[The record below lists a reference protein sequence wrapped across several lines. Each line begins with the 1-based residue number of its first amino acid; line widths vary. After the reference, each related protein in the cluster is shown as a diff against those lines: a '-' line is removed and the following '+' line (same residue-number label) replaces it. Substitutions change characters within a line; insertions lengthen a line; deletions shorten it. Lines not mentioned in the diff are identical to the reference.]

1 MSRNIMISQTTQRT
15 TTTSSSSSSSSS
27 SSFVHSVS
35 RRTSARASKGWKQ
48 YPLRLQNRAAEKK
61 SNKSVTANIGKL
73 SSSSSSSLVRALSER
88 FEGAARDD
96 SDSYEQFMPVI
107 QEQRERENGKTTT
120 TTTTTTNND
129 NNNNDIVI
137 NENNNK
143 KKNSISK
150 KEQRRQDL
158 QSTDEEKLG
167 RAAQY
172 MRELIRKQME
182 QNDLK
187 RVGSL
192 TDSSVLRRKG
202 RLKEQ
207 DALIEFMVEMHK
219 THTTEEV
226 MHKVEGWIDE
236 TLQLPKE
243 RRKFTRLHKMVPQVG
258 YFFHSLPLTKALK
271 EYDEF
276 SHLTK
281 RQFVLPNFAEIRH
294 ILNIAQVHVS
304 AKDVRLVTFDADG
317 TLYQDGK
324 HFEDD
329 NKMIDK
335 IIQLMEL
342 GIHVAI
348 VTAAGYPG
356 QPEKF
361 EERTRGLLD
370 QFKKQKLPPN
380 VTKYFHVMGGE
391 CNYLLKI
398 NDEYCLEFVPNEQ
411 WATIEQYGWREG
423 KDLQAFLDRA
433 EVFLNRYSQ
442 YLGID
447 VEVMRKEYAVG
458 IIPREDTIYENL
470 EELALAAQAELST
483 SDIPFCAFNGG
494 NDVFVDVGNKHI
506 GLQALMKHLNVKG
519 SQTLHVGDRFTLTGN
534 DSKVRES
541 ASILWVANPDETTFF
556 MRLLYRDILNA
567 RVL

>member
-1 MSRNIMISQTTQRT
+1 MMTTTTTASMAKTSGARRGVPGGSRK
-15 TTTSSSSSSSSS
+15 TTTSSSSSSRRIKNN
-27 SSFVHSVS
+27 VS
-35 RRTSARASKGWKQ
+35 KNVFA
-48 YPLRLQNRAAEKK
+48 
-61 SNKSVTANIGKL
+61 
-73 SSSSSSSLVRALSER
+73 
-88 FEGAARDD
+88 
-96 SDSYEQFMPVI
+96 
-107 QEQRERENGKTTT
+107 TTT
-120 TTTTTTNND
+120 TTTTTKTKTTTSTQRGRYHRLAAISSSSSNK
-129 NNNNDIVI
+129 NNNNEDYKQFMPYMKEGEE
-137 NENNNK
+137 NEA
-143 KKNSISK
+143 
-150 KEQRRQDL
+150 L
-158 QSTDEEKLG
+158 QSTDEEKMG

-172 MRELIRKQME
+172 MRELIKRQVKT
-182 QNDLK
+182 NDLP
-187 RVGSL
+187 RAGSL
-192 TDSSVLRRKG
+192 TDSTVLRRKG

-281 RQFVLPNFAEIRH
+281 RQYVLPNFAEIRH

-380 VTKYFHVMGGE
+380 ITKYFHVMGGE
-391 CNYLLKI
+391 CNYLL
-398 NDEYCLEFVPNEQ
+398 NVNESYGLQFVPNEE
-411 WATIEQYGWREG
+411 WATVEQYGWREG

-433 EVFLNRYSQ
+433 EIFLTRYSR
-442 YLGID
+442 YLGVD
-447 VEVMRKEYAVG
+447 CQVMRKEYAVG
-458 IIPREDTIYENL
+458 VIPTTDTIYENL

-506 GLQALMKHLNVKG
+506 GLQALMKHLKVKG

>member
-1 MSRNIMISQTTQRT
+1 MMKMA
-15 TTTSSSSSSSSS
+15 SSSSSSSSS
-27 SSFVHSVS
+27 MMMMMIKTTTSSK
-35 RRTSARASKGWKQ
+35 RDSKNVFTTHHHQKQ
-48 YPLRLQNRAAEKK
+48 RGRHHHHHRVAA
-61 SNKSVTANIGKL
+61 I
-73 SSSSSSSLVRALSER
+73 SSSSSNKNNDNGGGEY
-88 FEGAARDD
+88 D
-96 SDSYEQFMPVI
+96 YKQFMPMKEG
-107 QEQRERENGKTTT
+107 EQ
-120 TTTTTTNND
+120 
-129 NNNNDIVI
+129 
-137 NENNNK
+137 NE
-143 KKNSISK
+143 
-150 KEQRRQDL
+150 EVL
-158 QSTDEEKLG
+158 QSTDEEKMG

-172 MRELIRKQME
+172 MRELIKRQVRS
-182 QNDLK
+182 NDLP
-187 RVGSL
+187 RAGSL
-192 TDSSVLRRKG
+192 TDSTVLRRKG

-226 MHKVEGWIDE
+226 MLKVEGWIDE

-243 RRKFTRLHKMVPQVG
+243 RRQFTRLHKMVPQVG

-281 RQFVLPNFAEIRH
+281 RQYVLPNFAEIRH

-380 VTKYFHVMGGE
+380 ITKYFHVMGGE
-391 CNYLLKI
+391 CNYLL
-398 NDEYCLEFVPNEQ
+398 NVNETYGLQFVPNEE
-411 WATIEQYGWREG
+411 WATVEQYGWREG

-433 EVFLNRYSQ
+433 EIFLTRYSR
-442 YLGID
+442 YLGVD
-447 VEVMRKEYAVG
+447 CDVMRKEYAVG
-458 IIPREDTIYENL
+458 VIPTTDTIYENL

-506 GLQALMKHLNVKG
+506 GLQALMKHLKVKG